1 MDACVVKQCCLLLK
15 VGWDMWS
22 GISQRWSYLS
32 WSLIITRTQLYSC
45 DHFYKSPTVVAYDCF
60 GGIWNQ
66 SSKGHIPTSNLSSSE
81 NMIAYVMLY
90 INWSTCWPFFR
101 KERGRGDNWRGALTV
116 FEKDVRTYLKHTH
129 NTSCA
134 ITQTISIAYTYI
146 MQYII
151 RWSNTRTLTLSR
163 KCSRYTARLL
173 N

>member
-1 MDACVVKQCCLLLK
+1 MSSAVYCWKLVEICEVEYVRDGVTFHGRLK
-15 VGWDMWS
+15 LREPNCMVATTFMNH
-22 GISQRWSYLS
+22 QRWSLTIALEVFEIKVQKDISQHPICQVLKTWLHMLCYILTDRRAG
-32 WSLIITRTQLYSC
+32 L
-45 DHFYKSPTVVAYDCF
+45 F
-60 GGIWNQ
+60 
-66 SSKGHIPTSNLSSSE
+66 SE
-81 NMIAYVMLY
+81 
-90 INWSTCWPFFR
+90 R
-101 KERGRGDNWRGALTV
+101 RGRGGNWRGALTV